1 MAAQLWFYLQQI
13 KPKLQLLPH
22 PLVVMLAPASTNV
35 MPAPAAPTPANVQ
48 GMPNGLPRDGSALEP
63 GQGTITSAKLF
74 ANAQLP
80 VTVCNTSQCGA
91 KRRCLDEEV
100 EEEVEKVN
108 EEVESRMRGKTF
120 SLFSFFSFL
129 FLTPYLIC
137 ALHQLS

>member
-1 MAAQLWFYLQQI
+1 MHNSKCIQLAAQLWFYLQQI

-100 EEEVEKVN
+100 EEEVDE
-108 EEVESRMRGKTF
+108 GKDI
-120 SLFSFFSFL
+120 FSFFSFL
-129 FLTPYLIC
+129 FLTPYLIF
-137 ALHQLS
+137 ALRQLS